1 MKRIISI
8 LLLIAMML
16 ALSVSLA
23 GCKQKIET
31 GTEAAK
37 LLLANERLDSRVL
50 GKIDLGLD
58 GTKVVNLSSGTP
70 VRPLSKSDYMRL
82 SDGLEYSHTWTEF
95 PNHSHSMVE
104 FTQFMK
110 TIESKVEDVSGDIER
125 MKNKVGVTDKWV
137 DGGFLQNE
145 EHMLRVYE
153 NMDMLIIKKHRHNA
167 LYVCTRY
174 TNENAKN
181 VYEIFS
187 FYKYDDGDTARM
199 KLLYIPGERY
209 EYASQHANGF
219 ADYFIAENSRGYWI
233 ATRYSI
239 SDHSASFWPLIIKDG
254 LGYGG
259 SVDLQNSKY
268 GSGTMIGFLPVSGG
282 LSVGPVSVFDPQ
294 SNRELYRLTDG
305 GDYGLVE
312 VYFSAIKDGFVSVS
326 SNESRLEDAEENV
339 YVTGNLD
346 KLVTTKGEYESIESD
361 KKGEFF
367 YNGGYVQHYYGDDF
381 DYGTIQFKINY
392 EDETKSLSDYILGFK
407 DYASSIG
414 LDIYGDIQNVKSSL
428 FHATE
433 YCRGFDESF
442 AWNGYKMSSYDNAS
456 SARQEFLDST
466 DTALGYYEEVKDF
479 PKAETKQK
487 LSSNAKFADIA
498 NMIMGEN
505 TYDNGKIIVP
515 NVSITITDTALF
527 EIGFDYTLKLGL
539 SLCDSN
545 GNPISVNTV
554 ALSTDKENATKYSGG
569 EIVLSAGGEYDL
581 PKNLSQG
588 DYVLV
593 AYASTN
599 DGIRVSEMKKLS
611 FVEISEG
618 KLDST
623 AMDIE
628 IKNVDNNLHAAYTI
642 KNERRISMEATK
654 DSYSYSEVR
663 RAIMQEILAYGY
675 PDSEATLQ
683 YENGEMVEIGES
695 LSRGTYRMI
704 AYLNT
709 SDGLAQSYVY
719 LTIN

>member
-8 LLLIAMML
+8 IVIIAMML
-16 ALSVSLA
+16 AMSVSLV
-23 GCKQKIET
+23 GCKQKIKT

-37 LLLANERLDSRVL
+37 LLLANERLDSKAL
-50 GKIDLGLD
+50 TKIDLGLD
-58 GTKVVNLSSGTP
+58 GAKVTSLNSGTP
-70 VRPLSKSDYMRL
+70 VRPLSKSDYTLL
-82 SDGLEYSHTWTEF
+82 SDGSKYNHTWTEF

-110 TIESKVEDVSGDIER
+110 NIEGTVEGVASDIER

-153 NMDMLIIKKHRHNA
+153 NMDMLIIKKHDHNA

-174 TNENAKN
+174 TNESAKN

-187 FYKYDDGDTARM
+187 FYQYDDGDSARM
-199 KLLYIPGERY
+199 RLLYIPGERY

-219 ADYFIAENSRGYWI
+219 ADYFIAENSRGYWV
-233 ATRYSI
+233 ATRYSV
-239 SDHSASFWPLIIKDG
+239 SNHSATFWPLIIKDG

-259 SVDLQNSKY
+259 SVNLQNRSFD
-268 GSGTMIGFLPVSGG
+268 SGIMIGYLPVAGD
-282 LSVGPVSVFDPQ
+282 LSVGPVSVFDPA

-326 SNESRLEDAEENV
+326 SSESRLEDEKENI

-381 DYGTIQFKINY
+381 DYGTVQFRINY
-392 EDETKSLSDYILGFK
+392 EDEAKSLSDYILGFK
-407 DYASSIG
+407 DYASFIG
-414 LDIYGDIQNVKSSL
+414 LELYGDIQNVKSSL

-433 YCRGFDESF
+433 YSRGFDESF
-442 AWNGYKMSSYDNAS
+442 DWNGYKMSSYDNAI
-456 SARQEFLDST
+456 SARKAFLDST

-479 PKAETKQK
+479 PKSEVKQK
-487 LSSNAKFADIA
+487 LSRDAKFADIA
-498 NMIMGEN
+498 NLVMGEN
-505 TYDNGKIIVP
+505 SYRDGKIVVP
-515 NVSITITDTALF
+515 NVVATITDTALF
-527 EIGFDYTLKLGL
+527 ELGLDYTLKLGL
-539 SLCDSN
+539 ALCDRE

-554 ALSTDKENATKYSGG
+554 NLKSENEKLIKYSG
-569 EIVLSAGGEYDL
+569 ESITLNLGGEYQL

-588 DYVLV
+588 EYALV
-593 AYASTN
+593 VYATAK
-599 DGIRVSEMKKLS
+599 DGIRVSKMEKLA
-611 FVEISEG
+611 FVEINEG
-618 KLDST
+618 KLDSS

-628 IKNVDNNLHAAYTI
+628 IKNVNNNLYATYKI
-642 KNERRISMEATK
+642 KNEHRITMKATK
-654 DSYSYSEVR
+654 DSYSYNEVR
-663 RAIMQEILAYGY
+663 RVIMQEILAYGY
-675 PDSEATLQ
+675 PDSESTLQ
-683 YENGEMVEIGES
+683 YENGEEVERGEN
-695 LSRGTYRMI
+695 LSYGTYRMI

-709 SDGLAQSYVY
+709 SDGIAQSYVY